1 MMNGNAN
8 DGVQVDEYF
17 YSGVKSVRGGKK
29 GKSNMKKGKHNVN
42 LKWHI

>member
-17 YSGVKSVRGGKK
+17 YSGVKSVRGEKK
-29 GKSNMKKGKHNVN
+29 ERV
-42 LKWHI
+42 I